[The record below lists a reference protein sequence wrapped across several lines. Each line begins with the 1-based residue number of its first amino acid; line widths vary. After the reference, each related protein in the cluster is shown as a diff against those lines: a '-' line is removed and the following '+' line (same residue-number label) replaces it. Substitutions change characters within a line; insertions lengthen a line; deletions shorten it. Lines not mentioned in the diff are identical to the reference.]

1 MHTAPVSMENEAF
14 WKYCTINSL
23 GRTSNFT
30 SREGIDISPILWM
43 KNRVPVTHGM
53 NIITDEN
60 LLLWKP
66 RLLISYT
73 IVFVIFIGRN
83 SPWLPLIFIPRF
95 MENSNFWAKGQFH
108 WGQENGRRQ
117 EKGLNLLH
125 VYPESLC

>member
-43 KNRVPVTHGM
+43 KNRVPVTRGM

-66 RLLISYT
+66 RLLISYS
-73 IVFVIFIGRN
+73 IVFVISIGRN
-83 SPWLPLIFIPRF
+83 SPWLPLIFIPLF
-95 MENSNFWAKGQFH
+95 MENSNFWAKGQFALGSGG
-108 WGQENGRRQ
+108 WKKTREG
-117 EKGLNLLH
+117 
-125 VYPESLC
+125 P